1 MRMHCPDGPGIVHF
15 VSGLVAKKLAGNIT
29 STQELILSD
38 ERGGRQRKEFFLR
51 VAWETGRG
59 SDKKEV
65 ESFFRENL
73 KPYKAEFSVDDAEKR
88 DRLALFAT
96 RETHCLIEVLSA
108 HFQEELSADVPVI
121 ISNHENEKVAG
132 LAEMFKVKFRHV
144 PYDGKFNA
152 QKKTAAINEQ
162 LGILKE
168 HGIDVVGLARYMQII
183 PPQIIARFKNR
194 VINIHHSFLPAFA
207 GARPYHQAYE
217 RGVKKIGA
225 TAHFVTANLDEGPII
240 EQDTE
245 EVVDQSSAEKYIET
259 GRGIEKRVFLG
270 ALKKYLERKLIVYGN
285 KVVVFT

>member
-108 HFQEELSADVPVI
+108 HFQ
-121 ISNHENEKVAG
+121 
-132 LAEMFKVKFRHV
+132 AEMFKVKFRHV